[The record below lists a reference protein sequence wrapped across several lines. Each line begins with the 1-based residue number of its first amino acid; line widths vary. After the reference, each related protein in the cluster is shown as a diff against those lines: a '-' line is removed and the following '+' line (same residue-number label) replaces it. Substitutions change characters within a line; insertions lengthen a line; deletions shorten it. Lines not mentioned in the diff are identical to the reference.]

1 MYTGWGFYNYE
12 NYKYKPKYFDRREQ
26 IYVFKNILIPVS
38 SEFYSKNILK
48 RSAFLAEKFKSNLT
62 IVYIIEEKTLNQT
75 DKLSN
80 VYLTSQEISET
91 KKEIISKQKLAA
103 YNIIFNDAKFYFKD
117 KGINFKEKI
126 AEGEFSIVVKKE
138 LKSEE
143 YDLIV
148 MGFEK
153 ECVLN
158 YRLFDEVNIPIWT
171 EANNEIKNILAVC
184 SNLAPNQKVPD
195 FSIKFAKFLGW
206 NLNMIYIV
214 DIEDSVQV
222 DTTGKRSEIK
232 TSKSLMKNGRNFVKN
247 IKEKNIN
254 IKLVKGNL
262 EKEIFKEAKKSKADL
277 IIIGREKKQKG
288 ILGLPV
294 KRLKQKIAKKCD
306 YSILFIN

>member
-1 MYTGWGFYNYE
+1 M
-12 NYKYKPKYFDRREQ
+12 
-26 IYVFKNILIPVS
+26 FKNILIPVS

-62 IVYIIEEKTLNQT
+62 LVYIIEEKTLNQT

-80 VYLTSQEISET
+80 IYLTSQEIAET

-103 YNIIFNDAKFYFKD
+103 YNIIFNDAKFFFKD
-117 KGINFKEKI
+117 KEINFEEKI
-126 AEGEFSIVVKKE
+126 AEGEFSVVVKRE
-138 LKSEE
+138 LRLKE

-153 ECVLN
+153 ECILN
-158 YRLFDEVNIPIWT
+158 YRLFDEVNIPIWI

-195 FSIKFAKFLGW
+195 FSIKLAKSLGC
-206 NLNMIYIV
+206 NLHMIYIV
-214 DIEDSVQV
+214 DVEDSVQV
-222 DTTGKRSEIK
+222 DTAGKRSGTK
-232 TSKSLMKNGRNFVKN
+232 TSKALIKNGQNFVKEL
-247 IKEKNIN
+247 KEKEININ
-254 IKLVKGNL
+254 LVKGSS
-262 EKEIFKEAKKSKADL
+262 EKEIFKAAKKLKADL
-277 IIIGREKKQKG
+277 IIIGREKKKKG

-294 KRLKQKIAKKCD
+294 KRFKQKIAEKCD